1 MFLGT
6 GSFIFALPHFLS
18 SMVSLTP
25 GGEAQ
30 NNNGDISS
38 ADNTLCRSN
47 RANISV
53 TDLEKAV
60 QYTTESLAYHRYWFI
75 FGQIL
80 HGIGAAP
87 ILTLG
92 N

>member
-1 MFLGT
+1 
-6 GSFIFALPHFLS
+6 
-18 SMVSLTP
+18 MVSLTP
-25 GGEAQ
+25 AGEAQ
-30 NNNGDISS
+30 SSNEDISS
-38 ADNTLCRSN
+38 ADKNLCRSN
-47 RANISV
+47 RANLNV
-53 TDLEKAV
+53 TDLETAV

-92 N
+92 D